1 MYYYDTILIDR
12 AVLILLMEWLEL
24 EPDDHHEFI
33 CIANMS
39 ALHLWAASLLWNML
53 KHTLWFDIQ
62 NNG

>member
-1 MYYYDTILIDR
+1 MVINMYYYDTILIDR

-39 ALHLWAASLLWNML
+39 ALHL
-53 KHTLWFDIQ
+53 
-62 NNG
+62 